1 MQSIDIKLNLLQTKV
16 YYLLGELLGVG
27 EKLPVEERDKIITIV
42 ELIDEELNKFIKSF
56 KEKK

>member
-1 MQSIDIKLNLLQTKV
+1 
-16 YYLLGELLGVG
+16 LLGVG